1 MKSTLIPFQ
10 LKDGT
15 RLMMQPDIVAG
26 KNIVSF
32 TMADGTQTYAHRF
45 LKVRRSLL
53 PPTLEHMEQAE
64 RIERAKEIFRDHVS
78 RGICPTCGGRL
89 KRNLSMRGWFQ
100 CEQLGAEGFR
110 KDPTRPSCN
119 VQGFTE

>member
-1 MKSTLIPFQ
+1 MKKSTLVTFQ

-15 RLMMQPDIVAG
+15 RLKMNPELVAN
-26 KNIVSF
+26 KNIISF
-32 TMADGTQTYAHRF
+32 TTADGTQTYAHR
-45 LKVRRSLL
+45 VTRRLV
-53 PPTLEHMEQAE
+53 TTVEMEREEH
-64 RIERAKEIFRDHVS
+64 IERAKEIFRGHVS